1 MKYAYILISL
11 LIIALAAFLVRQYTP
26 ALIEDIR
33 IRHDTLYTAKDYRL
47 TSGSCQRLVVASLC
61 SFSITHINDRSIR
74 KSYAYL
80 IYGNI
85 ARGKAKILKTRAE
98 KLTTNIGRRYLKER
112 LFALIGGVT
121 SLIVLLLIFLVGI
134 YMAFFRKKNKP
145 EDAQEYSQKFLRKLA
160 QKVPVP
166 DNPVAV
172 WKSILRE
179 PSMSWVVFRD
189 GTLVICEDK
198 RYPLEHTAW
207 ATMDQFLRQPPGP
220 QLGDYSIYLNK
231 EHAVWIVSYPGS
243 PVYNYIRL
251 TDSLLEGVAGMMA
264 REARARDAY
273 GKQILYIEPGYA
285 V

>member
-1 MKYAYILISL
+1 MKYAYILVSL
-11 LIIALAAFLVRQYTP
+11 MIIALAILMVRQYTP
-26 ALIEDIR
+26 ALINDIR
-33 IRHDTLYTAKDYRL
+33 IRHDTLYATKDYRF
-47 TSGSCQRLVVASLC
+47 TSGSCQRLVVGTLC
-61 SFSITHINDRSIR
+61 SFSITHVNDRSIV
-74 KSYAYL
+74 KNYDYL
-80 IYGNI
+80 IFGNI
-85 ARGKAKILKTRAE
+85 AKGKARILKTRAE
-98 KLTTNIGRRYLKER
+98 NVTTNIGRRYLKER
-112 LFALIGGVT
+112 LFALIGGVL
-121 SLIVLLLIFLVGI
+121 SLIVLLLVFLAGI
-134 YMAFFRKKNKP
+134 YISFFRRKKTS
-145 EDAQEYSQKFLRKLA
+145 DQEYTQKFLRKLA

-172 WKSILRE
+172 WKSILNE

-207 ATMDQFLRQPPGP
+207 ATLDQFVHHPPGVHM
-220 QLGDYSIYLNK
+220 GEYSIYLNK

-251 TDSLLEGVAGMMA
+251 SDSLLEGVAGMMA
-264 REARARDAY
+264 REARTRDAY